1 MANAAQT
8 AQAYKQQ
15 QIMTATPEGL
25 TLMLYNGALKF
36 ITEGIGAMKEKNYER
51 CNEALI
57 RAENIISEF
66 RATLKMEYE
75 VSHGLMALYNYAYD
89 CLVEG
94 NMKEDVEKLEEAKTI
109 ITELRNTW
117 HEAIKIARAER
128 SVAQ

>member
-128 SVAQ
+128 GVAQ

>member
-94 NMKEDVEKLEEAKTI
+94 NMKEDIEKLEEAKTI

-128 SVAQ
+128 GVAQ